1 VTILFLAFVAGLLA
15 ILSPC
20 VLPLAPIIVAGART
34 QDPRG
39 PLALALGLAIAFGLG
54 GGLLASLGVELGDAP
69 ALRAIAAAILLVA
82 GLVILIPMLSATSE
96 HLLSALAG
104 WGDAISRRLPSAGL
118 AGQAAAGAALAFAW
132 APCAGPSLGAA
143 FALAASGGS
152 LPMAMATM
160 SIFALGAALSLLAAG
175 YGLGRLAARGR
186 LMVGRSAMVG
196 KAAFGVAL
204 VGVGAAILAGIDHP
218 LEAAFADAMP
228 GWLVAFAAEF

>member
-1 VTILFLAFVAGLLA
+1 MTILFLAFVAGLLA

-20 VLPLAPIIVAGART
+20 VLPLAPIIVAGAWT

-96 HLLSALAG
+96 HLLSPLAG

-118 AGQAAAGAALAFAW
+118 AAAGAALAFAW

-143 FALAASGGS
+143 FALAVSGGS
-152 LPMAMATM
+152 LLMAMATM
-160 SIFALGAALSLLAAG
+160 SVFALGAALSLLAAG

-204 VGVGAAILAGIDHP
+204 VGVGAAIVAGIDHP

-228 GWLVAFAAEF
+228 GWLVAFSAEF

>member
-1 VTILFLAFVAGLLA
+1 VSSLFPAFVAGVLA

-39 PLALALGLAIAFGLG
+39 ALALALGLAIAFGLG

-69 ALRAIAAAILLVA
+69 ALRAIAAAILLGA
-82 GLVILIPMLSATSE
+82 GLVILVPMLGATSE
-96 HLLSALAG
+96 HLLSPLAG
-104 WGDAISRRLPSAGL
+104 WGDAISRRLPLAGL
-118 AGQAAAGAALAFAW
+118 AGQAAAGAALAFSW

-143 FALAASGGS
+143 FGFAASGGS

-160 SIFALGAALSLLAAG
+160 SIFALGAALSLLAGG
-175 YGLGRLAARGR
+175 YGLGRLARGR
-186 LMVGRSAMVG
+186 LMTGKSAMVG

-228 GWLVAFAAEF
+228 GWLVAFAARL